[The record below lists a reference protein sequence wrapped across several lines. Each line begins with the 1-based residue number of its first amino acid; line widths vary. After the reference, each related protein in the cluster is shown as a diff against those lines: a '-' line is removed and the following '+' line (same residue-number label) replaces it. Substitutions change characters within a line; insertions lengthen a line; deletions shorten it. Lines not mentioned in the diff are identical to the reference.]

1 MASFGN
7 PGLASQV
14 GATDRRKLPPSNR
27 TLDSNHKL
35 FTGTQ
40 QIIEQS

>member
-1 MASFGN
+1 MELCGN
-7 PGLASQV
+7 PGLVLQV

-27 TLDSNHKL
+27 TLNFNHKL

-40 QIIEQS
+40 QIIE